1 MQRNRRRSLRRWNES
16 KDMDPKIAM
25 LLMLIA
31 AIIGLSHLN
40 DDVLARAKQMFA
52 PKRWR
57 ELVPVRR
64 KS

>member
-1 MQRNRRRSLRRWNES
+1 
-16 KDMDPKIAM
+16 MDPKIAM
-25 LLMLIA
+25 LLVLIS

-57 ELVPVRR
+57 ELVPARR